1 MNTMLNRKFR
11 WGECAMACA
20 LLLTSFTY
28 AADEPA
34 ATNTS
39 AHPTNTS
46 ATHAIATPTKP
57 KLHLKLSA
65 HELDSII
72 ANHRTTMIASNS
84 SESELEEVVVTAP
97 TELLPMRS
105 PTRDIWGGLAAPFW
119 AIAHPT
125 QAWRIF
131 LPIPPE

>member
-1 MNTMLNRKFR
+1 MPATQPS
-11 WGECAMACA
+11 AAQ
-20 LLLTSFTY
+20 TS
-28 AADEPA
+28 
-34 ATNTS
+34 
-39 AHPTNTS
+39 
-46 ATHAIATPTKP
+46 KP

-72 ANHRTTMIASNS
+72 ANQRTTMIATPA

-97 TELLPMRS
+97 VELLPMRS

>member
-1 MNTMLNRKFR
+1 
-11 WGECAMACA
+11 MACA
-20 LLLTSFTY
+20 FLLTPLAC
-28 AADEPA
+28 AADERAPSIAAQPTTTPA
-34 ATNTS
+34 IQPGTAPS
-39 AHPTNTS
+39 
-46 ATHAIATPTKP
+46 KP
-57 KLHLKLSA
+57 KLYLKLSA

-72 ANHRTTMIASNS
+72 RNHRTTMIASNS

-97 TELLPMRS
+97 NELLPMRS